1 MNVNILSISK
11 GKINMLD
18 ILVESLKNAPIVD
31 RGEYSYFIHPITD
44 GVPSLDPRLLD
55 EVVEHMIDI
64 ADMNVDKILSIEAMG
79 IPLATA
85 LSLKSGIPFTI
96 VRKRQYEL
104 EGEVKLSQSTGY
116 SKGEL
121 YINGIDRGDR
131 LLIVDD
137 VISTGGTLEVL
148 IKALQDMGANISDV
162 IVVISRGKG
171 ASKLRETGLNVTTL
185 VDIDVNSEGVI
196 IKEVA
201 GEQQ

>member
-1 MNVNILSISK
+1 
-11 GKINMLD
+11 MLD

-44 GVPSLDPRLLD
+44 GVPSLDPRLID
-55 EVVEHMIDI
+55 EVVDHMIDI

-96 VRKRQYEL
+96 VRKRQYGL

-137 VISTGGTLEVL
+137 VISTGGTLKVL

-201 GEQQ
+201 GEQ

>member
-1 MNVNILSISK
+1 
-11 GKINMLD
+11 MLD
-18 ILVESLKNAPIVD
+18 ILVESLRNAPIVN
-31 RGEYSYFIHPITD
+31 RGDYTYFIHPITD
-44 GVPSLDPRLLD
+44 GVPSLDPRLID
-55 EVVEHMIDI
+55 EVTDHIIDI

-85 LSLKSGIPFTI
+85 LSLKSRIPFSI
-96 VRKRQYEL
+96 VRKRKYEL

-116 SKGEL
+116 SRGEL

-148 IKALQDMGANISDV
+148 IKALQGIGADIIDV
-162 IVVISRGKG
+162 IVVISRGRG
-171 ASKLRETGLNVTTL
+171 ASKLRQNGVKVTTL
-185 VDIDVNSEGVI
+185 VDIDVNSDGVI